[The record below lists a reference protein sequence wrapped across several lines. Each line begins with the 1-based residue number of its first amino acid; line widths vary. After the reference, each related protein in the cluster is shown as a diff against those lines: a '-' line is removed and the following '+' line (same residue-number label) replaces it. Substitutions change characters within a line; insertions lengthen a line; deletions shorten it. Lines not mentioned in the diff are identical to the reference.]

1 MEQEP
6 YISFPGRVS
15 LRKRSQQLQKGTGE
29 ERNYPPLVHIR
40 NDGGAGEVSDHTMH
54 HYLKDLL
61 GFNGNQKDELG
72 LLKKALMETT
82 EDPKK
87 RGRRRRKRRKT
98 KAISDASVVPVT
110 TEVIEEE
117 EEELTEEASGVI

>member
-1 MEQEP
+1 
-6 YISFPGRVS
+6 

-61 GFNGNQKDELG
+61 GFNGNQKDKLG

-87 RGRRRRKRRKT
+87 RGRRRRRRRKT
-98 KAISDASVVPVT
+98 KAVSDASVVPVT
-110 TEVIEEE
+110 TKAIEEE
-117 EEELTEEASGVI
+117 EEKLTDEASDVTQNEAKSEV